1 MAFRRPHPRQRRAC
15 EEYKAELEEE
25 NYHLHSELQIEVDNN
40 RQNERRIR
48 ELERDYSRCEQ
59 EIYDLSREIERL
71 ENASEEEIKEL
82 KSEISSLKNQLY
94 QARKDIRDR
103 EKYISSLEK
112 QILESEEQVEKLR
125 CRIKNIS
132 SRKNSPER
140 GNSPD
145 LYNSDE
151 NMATIIELVNAID
164 GFVDNATTTRAILA
178 NQVKRS
184 TRQIRRK
191 YADLQRDLIN
201 EQRRRYDAEAER
213 DNEIIRR
220 QNAEGVEQTVIADLH
235 QLRTNGRN
243 QVNRLLDRMT
253 RKQTRIG
260 TLVQEKFALQLLYQR
275 NAHHLQ
281 RSRGDVA
288 LLEYNQD
295 RLYERY
301 EKWKNKIQAERQ
313 NNLILQGQIFALQ
326 NNLPHLGMAGY
337 APKRFSGRADEDID
351 EFVKDYRLYLTA
363 ANIATGNPAGK
374 QRALEL
380 FWSCLTDEAS
390 RWAEDKLKGKKWRLN
405 HVRCGN
411 ALANMAGV
419 VALNNANITA
429 AMINAPDGTPPPG
442 LPAGATGATVIPAHN
457 VHTDEDWSLAGGCPV
472 DAGTATNAPNGVLNN
487 NNHIVLPDIN
497 ISQVI
502 YWFKRNYPTVVREQ
516 QELIFGTLTQGSDS
530 VRNYY
535 RKINKYASWARISD
549 REKRIQ
555 FIRGLSPENK
565 LEMKRLGLNRPLNDE
580 LIETLE
586 EIETERNNLLLG
598 EDIYNQPVSKTKLK
612 VPSHQSITTE
622 DVDRIVNSRIQALQQ
637 SAPNQSPLSSSSQEN
652 ITKADLQAL
661 AKSFQETLTRASKT
675 LENSKKSV
683 DKKAEDRAVIRFLKD
698 IAREAKDDYYYDSG
712 DDPVDD
718 ITDSMAGMIL
728 NSAKINAIKSV
739 VRSAF
744 KKCTKCGRFGHTSR
758 KCPRKK
764 KKKSKKSKKGR
775 INLAIEPDSSSD
787 NTSSSDSSD
796 SDTSS
801 SDSSNS
807 ADEISSAK
815 LREIPLEEIIRKVLH
830 SELKLIFPPHFF
842 QDSSLITSKQIV
854 APMERA
860 SGQND
865 TSASSNDL
873 FSDESSQEEE
883 SLDGPMEIDF
893 VKKKEPKTSVA
904 TVKCKIKRLKIPAMT
919 LDSGAEPPIITKN
932 IVVRVNAKI
941 DESEKHDLS
950 GVATV
955 PIESIGIVRNLP
967 ITLAPGLT
975 IYEDFIVVD
984 YHKPTLIFSNQLL
997 KKYKC
1002 AMDWDTNELKISL
1015 NGKDYIIPVT
1025 MHKVKNKLEVNC
1037 ATTTSKCDE
1046 SSTPDCISQDLSEDD
1061 DVLKKK

>member
-1 MAFRRPHPRQRRAC
+1 M
-15 EEYKAELEEE
+15 
-25 NYHLHSELQIEVDNN
+25 S
-40 RQNERRIR
+40 
-48 ELERDYSRCEQ
+48 
-59 EIYDLSREIERL
+59 
-71 ENASEEEIKEL
+71 
-82 KSEISSLKNQLY
+82 
-94 QARKDIRDR
+94 
-103 EKYISSLEK
+103 
-112 QILESEEQVEKLR
+112 
-125 CRIKNIS
+125 IKNIS

-145 LYNSDE
+145 LYNPDE

-164 GFVDNATTTRAILA
+164 GFVNNATTTRAILA
-178 NQVKRS
+178 NQVK
-184 TRQIRRK
+184 
-191 YADLQRDLIN
+191 
-201 EQRRRYDAEAER
+201 
-213 DNEIIRR
+213 R

-253 RKQTRIG
+253 RKQTHIG

-275 NAHHLQ
+275 NAHYLQ

-288 LLEYNQD
+288 LLEYNRD

-301 EKWKNKIQAERQ
+301 EKWKNKTQAERQ

-337 APKRFSGRADEDID
+337 APKSFSGRADEDID

-411 ALANMAGV
+411 ALANMAAV

-457 VHTDEDWSLAGGCPV
+457 VHTDEDWSLAG
-472 DAGTATNAPNGVLNN
+472 
-487 NNHIVLPDIN
+487 VLPDIN

-502 YWFKRNYPTVVREQ
+502 YWFKRNYPTVVQEQ

-565 LEMKRLGLNRPLNDE
+565 LKMKRLGLNRPLNDE

-675 LENSKKSV
+675 LDNSKKSV

-698 IAREAKDDYYYDSG
+698 IARGANDDYYYDSG

-718 ITDSMAGMIL
+718 ITDSMAGMTL
-728 NSAKINAIKSV
+728 NSAKINAIKSA
-739 VRSAF
+739 VRSAI
-744 KKCTKCGRFGHTSR
+744 KKCTKCSRFGHTSY
-758 KCPRKK
+758 
-764 KKKSKKSKKGR
+764 S
-775 INLAIEPDSSSD
+775 DSSSD
-787 NTSSSDSSD
+787 DTSSSDSSD

-801 SDSSNS
+801 SDSSDS
-807 ADEISSAK
+807 DGVLDVHISNAK

-950 GVATV
+950 GVTTV

-967 ITLAPGLT
+967 ITLASGLT

-1002 AMDWDTNELKISL
+1002 AMDWDTNKLKISL

-1037 ATTTSKCDE
+1037 VRTTPECDDL
-1046 SSTPDCISQDLSEDD
+1046 PALDKISQDLASSASILFFSIETIRSYETSSKEFWGDPSVSMDSRNEGVIEGQDISLEIDSSNDFKDPEIGEWLFSLPWGLFSEGGTDEMD
-1061 DVLKKK
+1061 CTFLSFSKK